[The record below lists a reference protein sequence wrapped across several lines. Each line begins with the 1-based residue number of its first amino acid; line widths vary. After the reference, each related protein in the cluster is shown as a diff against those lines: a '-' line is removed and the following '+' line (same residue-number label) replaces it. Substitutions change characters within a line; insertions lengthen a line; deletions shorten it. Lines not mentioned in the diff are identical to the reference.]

1 MTLRWIVAAL
11 LWAAFAAGAQA
22 QQLTKIRLS
31 LDWLFEGQTSFLHM
45 ARYKGYFEKEGLEV
59 QVDVGTGS
67 SGAFQRIIS
76 GAYDAGLGDMSSQIE
91 YLARN
96 TGPLQFESV
105 YVQYDQIP
113 AAFFALKKS
122 GIKSVKDFAG
132 RPFLESPT
140 GFSRRIW
147 PLLAKAAGIDPNSV
161 RWVTASPAL
170 RATML
175 VKDEVDIISG
185 FLSIPLEL
193 KARGVKAEDIVT
205 IPVSDYGIHFYGNTL
220 VVSTKLI
227 EGNPKAVA
235 RAGPGLQPGVPRGA
249 RRPGDVGEISQ
260 AARAA
265 DPGGH
270 RARAVP
276 HGDAGHAHAERA
288 PARTRCGGH
297 QAAGA
302 ADPTGVGG
310 LRSHQPAAAGAALQS
325 QVPAA
330 ASPAHAALNTPPS
343 ART

>member
-132 RPFLESPT
+132 RRSS
-140 GFSRRIW
+140 SRR
-147 PLLAKAAGIDPNSV
+147 PASAAGSG
-161 RWVTASPAL
+161 RCSP
-170 RATML
+170 
-175 VKDEVDIISG
+175 
-185 FLSIPLEL
+185 
-193 KARGVKAEDIVT
+193 
-205 IPVSDYGIHFYGNTL
+205 
-220 VVSTKLI
+220 
-227 EGNPKAVA
+227 
-235 RAGPGLQPGVPRGA
+235 
-249 RRPGDVGEISQ
+249 RRPAST
-260 AARAA
+260 
-265 DPGGH
+265 
-270 RARAVP
+270 
-276 HGDAGHAHAERA
+276 
-288 PARTRCGGH
+288 RTRS
-297 QAAGA
+297 AGS
-302 ADPTGVGG
+302 PRRP
-310 LRSHQPAAAGAALQS
+310 RSAP
-325 QVPAA
+325 
-330 ASPAHAALNTPPS
+330 
-343 ART
+343 RCW